1 MEERISLVKMSSRV
15 SQGLIEL
22 TSSGCKVE
30 VIIWLR
36 GLQRVAQKIMISKG
50 RERYSYPLVL
60 FEFDPTS
67 FAKDALVGLTAYV
80 LDAI

>member
-1 MEERISLVKMSSRV
+1 MSGLSLAEVSSGV

-22 TSSGCKVE
+22 TSPACKVE
-30 VIIWLR
+30 VIIWMR

-50 RERYSYPLVL
+50 RDRYSDALIL

-67 FAKDALVGLTAYV
+67 FAKDALVSLTAHV